1 MGSAVVLGGGGITG
15 IAWEVGV
22 VQALR
27 QGGVDLGSA
36 DLILGTSA
44 GSVVGTLL
52 AAGADLDALA
62 SEHLTSGVDLAELG
76 ADFDAEQLTVTVMG
90 LMAGAE
96 TFQEVRARI
105 GTLALAADGDEE
117 ERLAVF
123 EGRLPV
129 HEWPDRELWITGVD
143 TATGEPAVWSRT
155 SGVPLLRAVA
165 ASCAVPGVWPPVT
178 IDGRRYMDG
187 GVRSTNNADLV
198 AGSDPVVVL
207 APYTIGLEGSLDAE
221 VERLAPARVA
231 VVTPHQAAL
240 VAIGPNPLDPARR
253 AEALRAGHDQGRE
266 ELERV
271 RGVWAGQAT

>member
-1 MGSAVVLGGGGITG
+1 M
-15 IAWEVGV
+15 
-22 VQALR
+22 
-27 QGGVDLGSA
+27 
-36 DLILGTSA
+36 
-44 GSVVGTLL
+44 
-52 AAGADLDALA
+52 A
-62 SEHLTSGVDLAELG
+62 SEHLTSGEDLAEVG
-76 ADFDAEQLTVTVMG
+76 AEFDFEQLALRVIE
-90 LMAGAE
+90 LMAGAQSL
-96 TFQEVRARI
+96 QEVRARI
-105 GTLALAADGDEE
+105 GTLAVAVGGSEE

-123 EGRLPV
+123 EARLPV
-129 HEWPDRELWITGVD
+129 HEWPEHDLRITGVD

-231 VVTPHQAAL
+231 VVRPHQSAL
-240 VAIGPNPLDPARR
+240 DAIGPNPLDPSRR
-253 AEALRAGHDQGRE
+253 AQALGAGLEQGAE

-271 RGVWAGQAT
+271 RDVWAGQAT

>member
-22 VQALR
+22 IQALR
-27 QGGVDLGSA
+27 EGGVDLGAA

-52 AAGADLDALA
+52 AAGVDLDAMA
-62 SEHLTSGVDLAELG
+62 SEHLTSGEDLAELG
-76 ADFDAEQLTVTVMG
+76 AEFDFERLAVAVIEMT
-90 LMAGAE
+90 AGAE
-96 TFQEVRARI
+96 SFQQVRARI
-105 GTLALAADGDEE
+105 GALALSVDDDEE

-123 EGRLPV
+123 EARLPV
-129 HEWPDRELWITGVD
+129 HEWPEHDLRITGVD
-143 TATGEPAVWSRT
+143 TSTGEPAVWSRT
-155 SGVPLLRAVA
+155 SRVPLLRAVA

-198 AGSDPVVVL
+198 AGADPVVVL

-221 VERLAPARVA
+221 IDRLAPARVA
-231 VVTPHQAAL
+231 VVTPHRVAL
-240 VAIGPNPLDPARR
+240 DAIGPNPLDPARR
-253 AEALRAGHDQGRE
+253 AEALRAGLDQGRE

-271 RGVWAGQAT
+271 RGAWTGQAT

>member
-1 MGSAVVLGGGGITG
+1 MGSAVVLAVAASPASPGRSGWCRRCARAGWT
-15 IAWEVGV
+15 
-22 VQALR
+22 
-27 QGGVDLGSA
+27 SA
-36 DLILGTSA
+36 RPTSILGTSA

-143 TATGEPAVWSRT
+143 TATGEPAVSRT
-155 SGVPLLRAVA
+155 AGVPLLRAVA

-178 IDGRRYMDG
+178 IEGRRYMDG

>member
-15 IAWEVGV
+15 IAWEIGV

-27 QGGVDLGSA
+27 EGGVDPGEA

-76 ADFDAEQLTVTVMG
+76 ADFDAEG
-90 LMAGAE
+90 LAAAVIEMMAGAE
-96 TFQEVRARI
+96 SFQEVRARI
-105 GTLALAADGDEE
+105 GTLALSVGADEE
-117 ERLAVF
+117 ERLAIF
-123 EGRLPV
+123 EARLPV
-129 HEWPDRELWITGVD
+129 HEWPEHALWITGVD
-143 TATGEPAVWSRT
+143 TATGEPAVWSRA

-198 AGSDPVVVL
+198 AGSNPVIVL

-221 VERLAPARVA
+221 VDRLTPARVA
-231 VVTPHQAAL
+231 VVTPNQAAL
-240 VAIGPNPLDPARR
+240 EAIGPNPLDPVRR
-253 AEALRAGHDQGRE
+253 AEAHRAGLDQGRA

-271 RGVWAGQAT
+271 SEVWAGQAT